1 MITCQ
6 GVTGTPVVLFQ
17 GSVLI
22 DRPMVL
28 SFPRTSVRSLTLSF
42 TQKNYTIKQYSVAT
56 SDKLR
61 RNTLNSL
68 QSVLP
73 FAIRTVAPVPPTLF
87 DGTLYAFG
95 FESILGVDWSST
107 TIPGVFVTGAYRIAG
122 QPQILRVD
130 TTTIG
135 SVDTWLYSKSYSSTG
150 QLVAAN
156 LTGTQLTSG
165 AAIPVPITHVGATTP
180 IAYTDYY
187 LKYIL
192 RSVNAMVFNF
202 FLQVT
207 NV

>member
-1 MITCQ
+1 
-6 GVTGTPVVLFQ
+6 
-17 GSVLI
+17 
-22 DRPMVL
+22 
-28 SFPRTSVRSLTLSF
+28 
-42 TQKNYTIKQYSVAT
+42 
-56 SDKLR
+56 
-61 RNTLNSL
+61 
-68 QSVLP
+68 
-73 FAIRTVAPVPPTLF
+73 
-87 DGTLYAFG
+87 
-95 FESILGVDWSST
+95 
-107 TIPGVFVTGAYRIAG
+107 
-122 QPQILRVD
+122 
-130 TTTIG
+130 
-135 SVDTWLYSKSYSSTG
+135 VDTWLYSKSYSSTG